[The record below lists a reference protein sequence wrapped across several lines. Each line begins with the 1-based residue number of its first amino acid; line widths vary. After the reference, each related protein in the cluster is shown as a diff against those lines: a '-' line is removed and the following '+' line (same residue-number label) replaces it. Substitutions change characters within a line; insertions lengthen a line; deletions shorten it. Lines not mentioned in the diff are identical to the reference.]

1 MKRHHAPAVLAAV
14 FALVLPLSGCARKA
28 EVPVAEVVPVFATK
42 VQKRAVPIEVSA
54 IGNVEALQTVA
65 VQARVSGEIDQV
77 AFREGEDV
85 QPGDLLFTIDPRPY
99 EAALAEAQAR
109 LERDRALA
117 KNAEESAA
125 RYADLVKKDYVTP
138 EQYEQMRAAVE
149 AARATARADEAAV
162 ENARLQLSYA
172 KIVSPIA
179 GRTGSIQV
187 HRGNMLRPNDERTL
201 VTINQ
206 MRPIAVVFTV
216 PESAFDAIRR
226 AQSEA
231 KLSVVARPSRGPA
244 DLSGLAPGSSSP
256 PTPAAA
262 GANGAGSGGAEKTG
276 NHEPT
281 ETGELSFVDNA
292 VDRATGTVRLKAT
305 FSNASGALWPGRFV
319 EVVLTLAHDPAALVV
334 PAEAIQT
341 GQQGSY
347 VFVVK
352 DDSTV
357 ESRPV
362 TVGRRQG
369 GDVVI
374 AAGLSA
380 DERVVTDGQVRL
392 APGVKVEVKPA
403 AEVRS

>member
-1 MKRHHAPAVLAAV
+1 MRRFPIVVLLGT
-14 FALVLPLSGCARKA
+14 LVLSVSGCGRKEPPPA
-28 EVPVAEVVPVFATK
+28 AEVVPVLAAK
-42 VQKRAVPIEVSA
+42 VEKKAVPIELSA

-65 VQARVSGEIDQV
+65 VQARVAGEIDEV
-77 AFREGEDV
+77 AFREGQDV

-125 RYADLVKKDYVTP
+125 RYADLVKKDYVTA
-138 EQYEQMRAAVE
+138 EQYEQMRAAAE

-162 ENARLQLSYA
+162 QNARLQLSYTRITA
-172 KIVSPIA
+172 PIA

-187 HRGNMLRPNDERTL
+187 HKGNMLRPNDERTL

-206 MRPIAVVFTV
+206 IRPIAVTFTV
-216 PESAFDAIRR
+216 PESAFDGIRR
-226 AQSEA
+226 AQAES
-231 KLSVVARPSRGPA
+231 KLSVVAKPSRGA
-244 DLSGLAPGSSSP
+244 SSSDLAALAPGGARPASTGGAS
-256 PTPAAA
+256 AAA
-262 GANGAGSGGAEKTG
+262 PGSETS
-276 NHEPT
+276 
-281 ETGELSFVDNA
+281 ETGELSFVDNT

-305 FSNASGALWPGRFV
+305 FANKAGALWPGRFV
-319 EVVLTLAHDPAALVV
+319 DVVLTLAHDPDALVV

-341 GQQGSY
+341 GQQGFY

-352 DDSTV
+352 ADSTV
-357 ESRPV
+357 ESRNV

-369 GDVVI
+369 SSVVI
-374 AAGLSA
+374 AKGLSA

-403 AEVRS
+403 PEVRS

>member
-1 MKRHHAPAVLAAV
+1 MRRARVFLALGLAVSVTACGRKTETVAV
-14 FALVLPLSGCARKA
+14 
-28 EVPVAEVVPVFATK
+28 EVVPVLAAK
-42 VQKRAVPIEVSA
+42 VEKRAVPIELSA

-65 VQARVSGEIDQV
+65 VQARVAGEIDRV
-77 AFREGEDV
+77 EFVEGQDV

-125 RYADLVKKDYVTP
+125 RYADLVKKDYVTA
-138 EQYEQMRAAVE
+138 EQYEQMRAGGE

-162 ENARLQLSYA
+162 ENARLQLSYT
-172 KIVSPIA
+172 KITAPIS

-187 HRGNMLRPNDERTL
+187 HKGNMLRPNDERTL

-206 MRPIAVVFTV
+206 IRPIAVSFTV
-216 PESAFDAIRR
+216 PESTFDSIRR
-226 AQSEA
+226 AQAES
-231 KLSVVARPSRGPA
+231 KLSVVARPSRGA
-244 DLSGLAPGSSSP
+244 SSSDIAALAPGGASP
-256 PTPAAA
+256 ASNSGAAA
-262 GANGAGSGGAEKTG
+262 GGPATAATPEAS
-276 NHEPT
+276 
-281 ETGELSFVDNA
+281 ETGELSFVDNT

-305 FSNASGALWPGRFV
+305 FANKTGALWPGRFV
-319 EVVLTLAHDPAALVV
+319 DVVLTLAHDPDALVI

-357 ESRPV
+357 ESRTV

-369 GDVVI
+369 DNVVI
-374 AAGLSA
+374 AKGLSA

>member
-1 MKRHHAPAVLAAV
+1 MRRAHPLLGLVLA
-14 FALVLPLSGCARKA
+14 LSFTACGRKA
-28 EVPVAEVVPVFATK
+28 EPAAVEVVPVFAAK
-42 VQKRAVPIEVSA
+42 VEKKAVPIELSA

-65 VQARVSGEIDQV
+65 VQARVAGEIDQV
-77 AFREGEDV
+77 GFSEGEDV

-99 EAALAEAQAR
+99 QAALAEAQAR

-117 KNAEESAA
+117 RNAEETAA
-125 RYADLVKKDYVTP
+125 RYADLVKKDYVTA
-138 EQYEQMRAAVE
+138 EQYEQMRAGGE

-162 ENARLQLSYA
+162 ENARLQLSYT
-172 KIVSPIA
+172 KITAPIS

-187 HRGNMLRPNDERTL
+187 HKGNMLRPNDERTL

-206 MRPIAVVFTV
+206 IRPISVTFTV
-216 PESAFDAIRR
+216 PESTFDAIRR
-226 AQSEA
+226 AQAEA
-231 KLSVVARPSRGPA
+231 KLSVVARPSRGA
-244 DLSGLAPGSSSP
+244 SSSDLAALAPGGASP
-256 PTPAAA
+256 ATAASP
-262 GANGAGSGGAEKTG
+262 GVS
-276 NHEPT
+276 
-281 ETGELSFVDNA
+281 ETGELSFVDNT

-305 FSNASGALWPGRFV
+305 FANKAGALWPGRFV
-319 EVVLTLAHDPAALVV
+319 DVVLTLAHDPEALVV

-352 DDSTV
+352 ADSTV
-357 ESRPV
+357 ESRTV

-369 GDVVI
+369 TNVVI
-374 AAGLSA
+374 AKGLAA

>member
-1 MKRHHAPAVLAAV
+1 VRIRIAAA
-14 FALVLPLSGCARKA
+14 ALLTMAAWLPLGGCGRKEEVAA
-28 EVPVAEVVPVFATK
+28 EEVVPVLAAK
-42 VQKRAVPIEVSA
+42 VEKRAMPIELSA

-65 VQARVSGEIDQV
+65 VQARVAGEIDRV
-77 AFREGEDV
+77 AFREGQDV

-117 KNAEESAA
+117 KNAEESAE

-138 EQYEQMRAAVE
+138 EQFEQMRAAGE

-162 ENARLQLSYA
+162 ENARLQLAYTR
-172 KIVSPIA
+172 IVAPIA

-187 HRGNMLRPNDERTL
+187 HAGNMLRPNDDRTL

-206 MRPIAVVFTV
+206 IQPIAVTFTV
-216 PESAFDAIRR
+216 PESSFDAIRR
-226 AQSEA
+226 ARAES
-231 KLSVVARPSRGPA
+231 KLVVAARPSRGSADPVAPTALGAPPPPA
-244 DLSGLAPGSSSP
+244 SEQA
-256 PTPAAA
+256 
-262 GANGAGSGGAEKTG
+262 
-276 NHEPT
+276 

-292 VDRATGTVRLKAT
+292 VDMTTGTVRLKAT
-305 FSNASGALWPGRFV
+305 FANASGALWPGRFV
-319 EVVLTLAHDPAALVV
+319 DVVLTLAHDPNALVI

-341 GQQGSY
+341 GQQGAY

-357 ESRPV
+357 ESRTV

-374 AAGLSA
+374 AKGLTA
-380 DERVVTDGQVRL
+380 EERVVTDGQLRL

-403 AEVRS
+403 SEVRS

>member
-1 MKRHHAPAVLAAV
+1 LPALAAV
-14 FALVLPLSGCARKA
+14 LVLTACGRKA
-28 EVPVAEVVPVFATK
+28 EPAAVEVVPVLAAK
-42 VQKRAVPIEVSA
+42 VEQRAVPIELSA

-65 VQARVSGEIDQV
+65 VQSRVAGEIDRV
-77 AFREGEDV
+77 AFREGQDV

-117 KNAEESAA
+117 KNAEETAA
-125 RYADLVKKDYVTP
+125 RYADLVQKDYVTA
-138 EQYEQMRAAVE
+138 EQYEQMRAGGE

-162 ENARLQLSYA
+162 ENARLQLSYTRILA
-172 KIVSPIA
+172 PIA

-187 HRGNMLRPNDERTL
+187 HAGNMLRPNDERTL

-206 MRPIAVVFTV
+206 IRPIAVSFTV

-226 AQSEA
+226 ARAASR
-231 KLSVVARPSRGPA
+231 LSVAARPSRGSANPMA
-244 DLSGLAPGSSSP
+244 
-256 PTPAAA
+256 PAAL
-262 GANGAGSGGAEKTG
+262 GQTEEK
-276 NHEPT
+276 P

-292 VDRATGTVRLKAT
+292 VDMTTGTVRLKAT
-305 FSNASGALWPGRFV
+305 FANESGNLWPGRFV
-319 EVVLTLAHDPAALVV
+319 EVVLTLAHEPDALVI
-334 PAEAIQT
+334 PAQAIQT

-352 DDSTV
+352 ADSTV
-357 ESRPV
+357 ESRTV

-369 GDVVI
+369 SSVVI
-374 AAGLSA
+374 AKGLSA

-392 APGVKVEVKPA
+392 APGVKVEVKPS